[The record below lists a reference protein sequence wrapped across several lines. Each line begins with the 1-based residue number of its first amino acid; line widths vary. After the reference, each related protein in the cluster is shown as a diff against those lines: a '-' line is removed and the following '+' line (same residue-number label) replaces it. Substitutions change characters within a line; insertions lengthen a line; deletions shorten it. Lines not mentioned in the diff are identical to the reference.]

1 MEKNNSFAT
10 IEEAIADFKQG
21 KMLLVVDDEDREN
34 EGDLIVSAQAA
45 TPAVINFM
53 ASKAKGLI
61 CAPISKEIA
70 ERLDLGPVVQ
80 TNTES
85 HCTAFT
91 VGIDHLQTSTG
102 ISAYDRSVTAQA
114 LSNLFSKPNQFRRP
128 GHLFPLVAVEGGTLI
143 RMGHT
148 EATVDFCKL
157 AGLQNAGLCCE
168 IMNDDGTMARLPKL
182 QELAKEWNIK
192 LVTIASLI
200 KYRKLHEEYMSC
212 VAKAKLPTKYGMF
225 TLHEYVNQITG
236 AHHEAL
242 VMGDISSGEKVL
254 CRVHSECATGDIFG
268 SIKCDCGKQYE
279 EAMKKIAVEKRGVLI
294 YMHQEGRGIGLV
306 NKIRAYQLQDEG
318 LDTIEANLRLGLP
331 SDARDYYESIH
342 MLKDLGI
349 SSVRLMTNNPLKIN
363 ALNVPEVGLSVCE
376 RVSLEVAPVPQSLF
390 YLQTKQLRMGHLISN
405 LNIKEAT

>member
-242 VMGDISSGEKVL
+242 VMGDISSGAK
-254 CRVHSECATGDIFG
+254 A
-268 SIKCDCGKQYE
+268 
-279 EAMKKIAVEKRGVLI
+279 
-294 YMHQEGRGIGLV
+294 
-306 NKIRAYQLQDEG
+306 
-318 LDTIEANLRLGLP
+318 LR
-331 SDARDYYESIH
+331 
-342 MLKDLGI
+342 
-349 SSVRLMTNNPLKIN
+349 
-363 ALNVPEVGLSVCE
+363 
-376 RVSLEVAPVPQSLF
+376 PVYS
-390 YLQTKQLRMGHLISN
+390 KS
-405 LNIKEAT
+405 